1 VRHKFVQLPPT
12 VDPLWW
18 LASPTPGYTVS
29 PRSREPVLTNTE
41 TPTVPAQPPKR
52 SRLIQ
57 RWPALRRWLG
67 KGLPAGAGH
76 DASAQSIRD
85 YFRHKA
91 GGQGYTLSHSQ
102 QRVIDCMAQQASL
115 LFGAG
120 NRTAPSLYLFGAVG
134 RGKSWLLDGFF
145 QALPI
150 TQKRRLHFHQFFA
163 QLHQGMFSHREQDD
177 ALEVTL
183 DELLED
189 CRVLCFD
196 EFHVHDIGDAMLITR
211 LFKALFKRRILLLVT
226 SNYAPEGLLPNPL
239 YHARFKPVIE
249 LINTRMQV
257 MEVGGPHDYRSQAR
271 QSAHQIFTQGHY
283 VWPATPAQRTALELP
298 PADTPAIQISIGTRQ
313 FQARLCEER
322 RVGFT
327 FGDLCEQ
334 PTAVMDYLELCRR
347 FDRWIIDD
355 LPELGE
361 CSIAAQQRFINLI
374 DVLYDQDKHLTLL
387 GRLPLCESLDG
398 YAIDLARTR
407 SRLGQLQ
414 EMHNND

>member
-271 QSAHQIFTQGHY
+271 HSAHQIFTQGHY

-298 PADTPAIQISIGTRQ
+298 PADTPAIQISVGTRQ

-327 FGDLCEQ
+327 FSDLCEQ

-387 GRLPLCESLDG
+387 GRLPLRESLDG

-414 EMHNND
+414 ELHNND

>member
-1 VRHKFVQLPPT
+1 M
-12 VDPLWW
+12 
-18 LASPTPGYTVS
+18 
-29 PRSREPVLTNTE
+29 
-41 TPTVPAQPPKR
+41 PAHLPKR

-67 KGLPAGAGH
+67 KGLPASVGH
-76 DASAQSIRD
+76 DASAQSIHD

-91 GGQGYTLSHSQ
+91 SVQGYTLSHSQ
-102 QRVIDCMAQQASL
+102 QRVIECMAQQASL
-115 LFGAG
+115 LLGASG
-120 NRTAPSLYLFGAVG
+120 RTAPSLYLFGAVG
-134 RGKSWLLDGFF
+134 RGKSWLRDGFF
-145 QALPI
+145 QAFPI

-226 SNYAPEGLLPNPL
+226 SNYAPDGLLPNPL

-249 LINTRMQV
+249 LINTHMQV
-257 MEVGGPHDYRSQAR
+257 MEVGGPHDYRSHTR
-271 QSAHQIFTQGHY
+271 HSAQQLFTQGHY
-283 VWPATPAQRTALELP
+283 VWPATPAQRATLQLP
-298 PADTPAIQISIGTRQ
+298 PADAPAVALTVGTRQ
-313 FQARLCEER
+313 IRARWCKER
-322 RVGFT
+322 SVGFT
-327 FGDLCEQ
+327 FNDLCEQ

-361 CSIAAQQRFINLI
+361 CPIAAQQRFINLI

-387 GRLPLCESLDG
+387 GRLPLRESLDG

-414 EMHNND
+414 EMHDND

>member
-1 VRHKFVQLPPT
+1 M
-12 VDPLWW
+12 
-18 LASPTPGYTVS
+18 
-29 PRSREPVLTNTE
+29 
-41 TPTVPAQPPKR
+41 PAHLPKR

-67 KGLPAGAGH
+67 KGLPASVGH
-76 DASAQSIRD
+76 DASAQSIHD

-91 GGQGYTLSHSQ
+91 SVQGYTLSHSQ
-102 QRVIDCMAQQASL
+102 QRVIECMAQQASL
-115 LFGAG
+115 LLGASG
-120 NRTAPSLYLFGAVG
+120 RTAPSLYLFGAVG

-226 SNYAPEGLLPNPL
+226 SNYAPDGLLPNPL

-249 LINTRMQV
+249 LINTHMQV
-257 MEVGGPHDYRSQAR
+257 MEVGGPHDYRSHTR
-271 QSAHQIFTQGHY
+271 HSAQQLFTQGHY
-283 VWPATPAQRTALELP
+283 VWPATPAQRATLQLP
-298 PADTPAIQISIGTRQ
+298 PADAPAVALTVGTRQ
-313 FQARLCEER
+313 IRARWCKER
-322 RVGFT
+322 SVGFT
-327 FGDLCEQ
+327 FNDLCEQ
-334 PTAVMDYLELCRR
+334 PTAVMDYLELCRH

-361 CSIAAQQRFINLI
+361 CPIAAQQRFINLI

-387 GRLPLCESLDG
+387 GRLPLRESLDG

-414 EMHNND
+414 EVHGTI

>member
-1 VRHKFVQLPPT
+1 M
-12 VDPLWW
+12 
-18 LASPTPGYTVS
+18 
-29 PRSREPVLTNTE
+29 
-41 TPTVPAQPPKR
+41 PAHLPKR

-67 KGLPAGAGH
+67 KGFPASAGH
-76 DASAQSIRD
+76 DASAQSIHD

-91 GGQGYTLSHSQ
+91 SGQGYTLSHSQ

-115 LFGAG
+115 LFAASG
-120 NRTAPSLYLFGAVG
+120 RTAPSLYLFGAVG

-163 QLHQGMFSHREQDD
+163 QLHQGMFSHRKQDD

-226 SNYAPEGLLPNPL
+226 SNYAPDGLLPNPL

-249 LINTRMQV
+249 LINTHMQV
-257 MEVGGPHDYRSQAR
+257 MEVGGAHDYRSHTR
-271 QSAHQIFTQGHY
+271 HSAQQIFTQGHY
-283 VWPATPAQRTALELP
+283 VWPATPAQRAALELP
-298 PADTPAIQISIGTRQ
+298 PADAPGVALTVGTRQ
-313 FQARLCEER
+313 IRARWCKER
-322 RVGFT
+322 SVGFT
-327 FGDLCEQ
+327 FNELCEQ

-361 CSIAAQQRFINLI
+361 CPIAAQQRFINLI

-387 GRLPLCESLDG
+387 GRLPLRESLDG
-398 YAIDLARTR
+398 HAIDLARTR

-414 EMHNND
+414 EMHNDD